1 MEIDAYS
8 NINSSNI
15 STTSQNTSSFNT
27 NNANASLFDKLIAS
41 NSDIENIDAKASA
54 NQGLASFSQD
64 LAILN
69 ETAKEAVKSFKDDS
83 EQSSDSSNTHDELSL
98 ILELRR
104 LQAS

>member
-1 MEIDAYS
+1 VEVDAYS

-15 STTSQNTSSFNT
+15 STNTQNVSSFNT
-27 NNANASLFDKLIAS
+27 NNTNASLFDKLIAN
-41 NSDIENIDAKASA
+41 NSDTEDIDAKTSA
-54 NQGLASFSQD
+54 NRGLASFSQD

-83 EQSSDSSNTHDELSL
+83 LQSSDSSNTHDELSL